1 MGSDDSDTR
10 QGVCLGLSEV
20 MASARKHHLTN
31 YLNILI
37 PAVSRALC
45 DELGE
50 VREAAALAFDGLFS
64 AVGSR
69 AIDEI
74 IPGKISFSRNE
85 IYLTQHHQN

>member
-74 IPGKISFSRNE
+74 IPGKISFSSEN
-85 IYLTQHHQN
+85 IFNFSSSQN

>member
-1 MGSDDSDTR
+1 
-10 QGVCLGLSEV
+10 

-74 IPGKISFSRNE
+74 IPGMIFLFLSENIFILFNFSSS
-85 IYLTQHHQN
+85 QN